1 MVGQT
6 SKGLCTNNVRR
17 AGMNKFQHFAGQEPT
32 FPGLITDGNNWLSVG
47 YQIINGYDD
56 NTFKPGT
63 TITRAEL
70 AEMLYKAIKEKEN
83 QAELAE

>member
-1 MVGQT
+1 M
-6 SKGLCTNNVRR
+6 NNNEEDLEFID
-17 AGMNKFQHFAGQEPT
+17 AMDIPSWSLGAIKNM
-32 FPGLITDGNNWLSVG
+32 VG